1 MSAATLSTL
10 SIVAFVIAGISLA
23 IAVFLWFFFKIP
35 TVIGDLSGKNAKKS
49 IAKLRATNE
58 KTGNKSYK
66 PSATNQER
74 GKLTETMAGL
84 TSDINHKPK
93 NNVKKRT
100 SKINNKSNE
109 AVTGVLSSNKVNGSL
124 ESETTGLLN
133 ESEETALLTETLK
146 TPPPE
151 RVGGKVLN
159 MLEEI
164 MYIYTDEVIE

>member
-1 MSAATLSTL
+1 MNAELLSTL
-10 SIVAFVIAGISLA
+10 STVAFVVAGVSLA
-23 IAVFLWFFFKIP
+23 LSVFFWFFFRIP

-49 IAKLRATNE
+49 IAKIRANNE
-58 KTGNKSYK
+58 KSGNKSFK

-109 AVTGVLSSNKVNGSL
+109 AVTDVLSSNKVNGSL
-124 ESETTGLLN
+124 ESETTDLLN

-164 MYIYTDEVIE
+164 MYIHTNEVIE